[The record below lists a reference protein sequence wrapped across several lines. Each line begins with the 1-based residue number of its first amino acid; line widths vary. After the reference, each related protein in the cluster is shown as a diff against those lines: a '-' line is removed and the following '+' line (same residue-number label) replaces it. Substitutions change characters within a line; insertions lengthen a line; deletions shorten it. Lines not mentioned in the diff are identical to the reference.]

1 MKKFFKIIIF
11 LILSISSFAEWKFD
25 KNYDMIFTNSI
36 KSEPSQKGTLYI
48 GKGSYDG
55 ILNYHSIYILTEE
68 YPTFTEET
76 AEDKTLQK
84 TEVKLVTEHPIE
96 FERIGVVNI
105 YKPNEIF
112 ILLIDNE
119 MEIFKKSKILKV
131 IYKDK
136 NLSSCY
142 IEFDIKDLEKAIK
155 EIKIKKL

>member
-1 MKKFFKIIIF
+1 M
-11 LILSISSFAEWKFD
+11 
-25 KNYDMIFTNSI
+25 
-36 KSEPSQKGTLYI
+36 
-48 GKGSYDG
+48 
-55 ILNYHSIYILTEE
+55 
-68 YPTFTEET
+68 
-76 AEDKTLQK
+76 
-84 TEVKLVTEHPIE
+84 VTEHPIE

-155 EIKIKKL
+155 EIKTKKL

>member
-1 MKKFFKIIIF
+1 M
-11 LILSISSFAEWKFD
+11 
-25 KNYDMIFTNSI
+25 
-36 KSEPSQKGTLYI
+36 
-48 GKGSYDG
+48 
-55 ILNYHSIYILTEE
+55 
-68 YPTFTEET
+68 
-76 AEDKTLQK
+76 
-84 TEVKLVTEHPIE
+84 
-96 FERIGVVNI
+96 

>member
-11 LILSISSFAEWKFD
+11 LILSVSSFAEWKFD

-36 KSEPSQKGTLYI
+36 KSEPSQKGTL
-48 GKGSYDG
+48 
-55 ILNYHSIYILTEE
+55 YILTEE

-119 MEIFKKSKILKV
+119 MEIFEKSKILKV

-136 NLSSCY
+136 NLSSCC
-142 IEFDIKDLEKAIK
+142 IDFDIRELEKAIK
-155 EIKIKKL
+155 EIKTKKL

>member
-1 MKKFFKIIIF
+1 MKKFLKTIIF
-11 LILSISSFAEWKFD
+11 LILSVSSFAEWKFD
-25 KNYDMIFTNSI
+25 RNEDMIFTNSI
-36 KSEPSQKGTLYI
+36 KSEPSQKGILYI
-48 GKGSYDG
+48 RKGSYDD
-55 ILNYHSIYILTEE
+55 ILNYHSLYILIEE
-68 YPTFTEET
+68 YLPLIGEDGK
-76 AEDKTLQK
+76 DKTLQK
-84 TEVKLVTEHPIE
+84 TKVKLVTEHPIE

-142 IEFDIKDLEKAIK
+142 IEFDIRELEKAVK
-155 EIKIKKL
+155 KIKTKKL